1 MKYTVLYV
9 EHRFPI
15 PPGMRESKMVSP
27 DRCGQP
33 VGRSYEAR
41 TVLGWNPQKTT
52 YAELVE
58 IMAMHDRELAKRE
71 KVLKG

>member
-15 PPGMRESKMVSP
+15 PPGMRESKMVSR

-33 VGRSYEAR
+33 VGRSYESQDSTWLESTEDHLCRIGGDHGNA
-41 TVLGWNPQKTT
+41 
-52 YAELVE
+52 
-58 IMAMHDRELAKRE
+58 
-71 KVLKG
+71 